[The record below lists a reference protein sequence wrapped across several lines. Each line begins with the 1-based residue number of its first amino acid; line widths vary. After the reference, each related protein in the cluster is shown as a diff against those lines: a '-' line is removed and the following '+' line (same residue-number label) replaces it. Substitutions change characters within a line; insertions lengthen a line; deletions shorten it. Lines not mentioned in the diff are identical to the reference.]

1 MLIFLTV
8 VLLKAK
14 KIDKLDKRSNV
25 IQWFNHDLI
34 IFSIINIIMGI
45 IIIIII
51 VIIIITFFSIYEQVK
66 DISHT

>member
-51 VIIIITFFSIYEQVK
+51 VIIIITCFQYMNRLKI
-66 DISHT
+66 

>member
-34 IFSIINIIMGI
+34 IFSIINIIIGI

-51 VIIIITFFSIYEQVK
+51 VIIIITFFQYMNRLKI
-66 DISHT
+66 

>member
-14 KIDKLDKRSNV
+14 KTDKLDKRSHV

-34 IFSIINIIMGI
+34 IFSIINIIITI

-51 VIIIITFFSIYEQVK
+51 VIIIITFIQYINRLK
-66 DISHT
+66 I

>member
-14 KIDKLDKRSNV
+14 KIDKLDTRSNV

-34 IFSIINIIMGI
+34 IFSIINIIIGI

-51 VIIIITFFSIYEQVK
+51 AIIIITFFQYMNRLKI
-66 DISHT
+66 